1 VNGDLTDEEIERAIQ
16 EIRAAIRKHMP
27 QKP

>member
-1 VNGDLTDEEIERAIQ
+1 VTSDLTDMEIERAIE

-27 QKP
+27 QEP

>member
-1 VNGDLTDEEIERAIQ
+1 VTTDPTDVEIERAIQ

>member
-1 VNGDLTDEEIERAIQ
+1 VNGDLTDEEIESAIE

-27 QKP
+27 EEP